1 MPPLVVARCVPSSGA
16 RTKHKLREETHMR
29 KKGLVSMLMF
39 WWCAGGAHLAAQ
51 DPAAVRAPESDRPSL
66 SASTNKD
73 TTDADA
79 QAGPTGGKLAEVIDR
94 IVKREH
100 EEMAAFD
107 LYSPIIETYIQEV
120 KPDKQ
125 LGLVPKSDVYLL
137 GQADFRGRIKVHSMT
152 QNEKKGSLLWS
163 FVPAGFLQMIF
174 VDRGG
179 FDKTH
184 YRFEY
189 KGREFLGEVRCI
201 VFEVSAAPKARG
213 PRFIGAIWV
222 EDQDYTIV
230 RINGTYSHS
239 NHFSLKT
246 LQDEYYLHFDSWRT
260 NVKSGLW
267 MPSYVYSQE
276 LARPTPFGNPNYK
289 SATHL
294 WGYKLKSSSRE
305 EELNRLLVE
314 SANPVKEEAA
324 QHDRSPLEAE
334 REWRHEAENNVLDLL
349 EHDGLLAPQGEVDK
363 VLNAI
368 VNNLEVTNNLDG
380 QIDLHCRVLLTS
392 NLEMFSIGSTVVLSR
407 GLLDVVPDEATL
419 AAMLA
424 HEIADAM
431 LPKPYQDQY
440 ALNDLVRLSPTE
452 VLRRL
457 SFREEKT
464 DTAANG
470 EKAMELLKKS
480 PYASNLTNAGLFLR
494 QLQSQS
500 KELKR
505 LISPQLG
512 NQAFFASQL
521 LQSAPALEPGNKD
534 QIAALPL
541 GSRVK
546 IDPWNAGVSLMKTK
560 PFTRL
565 SVRDKM
571 PFEVT
576 PLLPYLTRYAEPP
589 AAQDNSKVPAGRGQ

>member
-1 MPPLVVARCVPSSGA
+1 
-16 RTKHKLREETHMR
+16 MR
-29 KKGLVSMLMF
+29 KIFFVLITLPF
-39 WWCAGGAHLAAQ
+39 WCSGGAYLAAQ
-51 DPAAVRAPESDRPSL
+51 DLAAVKQPELGAAS
-66 SASTNKD
+66 SAASAITKTSND
-73 TTDADA
+73 EA
-79 QAGPTGGKLAEVIDR
+79 QAGPTAGKMAEIIDR
-94 IVKREH
+94 IVKREQ

-125 LGLVPKSDVYLL
+125 LGLVPKTDVYLL
-137 GQADFRGRIKVHSMT
+137 GQADFHGRLRVHSMT
-152 QNEKKGSLLWS
+152 EIGKSGSLVWS

-179 FDKTH
+179 FDKVH

-189 KGREFLGEVRCI
+189 RKREFLGEVRCF
-201 VFEVSAAPKARG
+201 VFDVSAAPKVRGARFMG
-213 PRFIGAIWV
+213 TIWV
-222 EDQDYTIV
+222 EDQDFTIV
-230 RINGTYSHS
+230 RINGRYSPAIHL
-239 NHFSLKT
+239 SLKT
-246 LQDEYYLHFDSWRT
+246 LEDEYYLHFDSWRT

-276 LARPTPFGNPNYK
+276 LTRPTFLGNPSFK

-294 WGYKLKSSSRE
+294 WGYNLKTSSRE

-363 VLNAI
+363 VLNTI
-368 VNNLEVTNNLDG
+368 VNNLEITNNLDG

-392 NLEMFSIGSTVVLSR
+392 NLEMFSIGSTIVLSR

-440 ALNDLVRLSPTE
+440 GFNDLVRLPPTE

-464 DTAANG
+464 DTDANG
-470 EKAMELLKKS
+470 AKAMELLKKS
-480 PYASNLTNAGLFLR
+480 PYASNLGNAGLFLR

-500 KELKR
+500 KQLR
-505 LISPQLG
+505 QLIGPQLG
-512 NQAFFASQL
+512 NQAFFAWQL
-521 LQSAPALEPGNKD
+521 LQSAPALEPTNKD

-589 AAQDNSKVPAGRGQ
+589 TAQENSKVPAGRGQ